1 MLRKSSAGCSLTNL
15 WQMLFVNAT
24 SRIFFFLHPKSNP
37 VDGLCVGG
45 PGVFACS
52 SLQMSA
58 GDMICHADS
67 QPAVGLITTGQ
78 PNAWPS
84 SGRGPGSGSGGS
96 IIHLH
101 PCLCIMAASCD
112 RWPVYL
118 WSPATTKPD
127 THTHTDAHNYT
138 TKGLLWRP
146 GNTQRSSGNTLGH
159 TLTHKSIIQAWLD
172 VWCIVQIHCSHSAEM
187 LECLPVQTFF
197 LINNTTYRLWKDSWW
212 FLDSES
218 LPGAHFIAYISSC
231 KHRVTQTHC
240 LNNLCIF

>member
-15 WQMLFVNAT
+15 WQMLLVNAT

-67 QPAVGLITTGQ
+67 QPAVCLITAGQ

-84 SGRGPGSGSGGS
+84 SGRGPGGGSGGS

-101 PCLCIMAASCD
+101 PCLCIMARRVIDGLCTCGARQLQSQTHTQW
-112 RWPVYL
+112 RTQLYNERAFMKAWKHTAL
-118 WSPATTKPD
+118 LRKHLRSHPD
-127 THTHTDAHNYT
+127 TRIHYT
-138 TKGLLWRP
+138 GLTRCMVYCP
-146 GNTQRSSGNTLGH
+146 NTL
-159 TLTHKSIIQAWLD
+159 
-172 VWCIVQIHCSHSAEM
+172 
-187 LECLPVQTFF
+187 
-197 LINNTTYRLWKDSWW
+197 
-212 FLDSES
+212 
-218 LPGAHFIAYISSC
+218 
-231 KHRVTQTHC
+231 
-240 LNNLCIF
+240 

>member
-1 MLRKSSAGCSLTNL
+1 MLN
-15 WQMLFVNAT
+15 FAT

-37 VDGLCVGG
+37 IDGLCVGG

-67 QPAVGLITTGQ
+67 QPAVGLITAGQ

-84 SGRGPGSGSGGS
+84 SGRGPGGGSGGS

-118 WSPATTKPD
+118 WSPAATKPD
-127 THTHTDAHNYT
+127 THTDAHNYT

-159 TLTHKSIIQAWLD
+159 TLTHESIIQAWLD
-172 VWCIVQIHCSHSAEM
+172 VWCIVQIHCSLSAEL
-187 LECLPVQTFF
+187 LECLPVQAFF
-197 LINNTTYRLWKDSWW
+197 LINNMAYRLWKDSWC

-231 KHRVTQTHC
+231 KHTPQTQSYSNTLFKQFVHFFK
-240 LNNLCIF
+240 NWIV